1 MNGPGEVA
9 LIANAA
15 AGAGTIGRPLADAD
29 TVRALMA
36 GHAV

>member
-1 MNGPGEVA
+1 MNGVGERA

-15 AGAGTIGRPLADAD
+15 AGAKTIGRPLADTA
-29 TVRALMA
+29 RALMA